1 MRTEEGSTRNKKRKK
16 EARARNRHLPKEGLK
31 KLRQM
36 EKKIEKKIIHILG
49 FRFAHKTPVKD
60 TQRRV

>member
-1 MRTEEGSTRNKKRKK
+1 MRTEEGSKGNFKKGKK

-36 EKKIEKKIIHILG
+36 EKKIEKKNYIYSRIPLC
-49 FRFAHKTPVKD
+49 T
-60 TQRRV
+60 